1 MYIIFILQ
9 CQKSPKQLPKLSK
22 KSRNKSYFNRFW
34 WCPLW
39 NPCLYCY
46 RFLSSLKTWIRYQK
60 TMYLSVTVYNK
71 HLSSRCNLTAQIEQ
85 CRMNK
90 GKQF

>member
-9 CQKSPKQLPKLSK
+9 YQKAPKQLPKLSK

-39 NPCLYCY
+39 SLCLYCY
-46 RFLSSLKTWIRYQK
+46 CFLLSL
-60 TMYLSVTVYNK
+60 TM
-71 HLSSRCNLTAQIEQ
+71 
-85 CRMNK
+85 
-90 GKQF
+90 